1 MKKEME
7 NKNERQAIIKKKKKV
22 ADLSSKIKSSKVIG
36 LVNLNNVPDRLLQ
49 KARKALR
56 GKVEFIAA
64 KNSVIKRALETSKNG
79 EKLIPFLKNPSL
91 LFLSSSL
98 SPYAIAQ
105 YFRNN
110 KEKIAAKPGQIAVED
125 IKVLE
130 GETNLP
136 PGPALSEL
144 KSANINAQIRGGKI
158 VIAKE
163 SIVVKKGEKISPTVS
178 KALQKLG
185 ILPFEAAIR
194 IEAAVDE
201 EGVLFDYNTLDVDS
215 STLQSDTIRAFVES
229 SNFSIN
235 IGYPT
240 HNNIN
245 ILLINTIL
253 QARNLSLNCGV
264 YSTATIQLLLQK
276 AFREANVFEQAQVK

>member
-1 MKKEME
+1 
-7 NKNERQAIIKKKKKV
+7 
-22 ADLSSKIKSSKVIG
+22 
-36 LVNLNNVPDRLLQ
+36 
-49 KARKALR
+49 
-56 GKVEFIAA
+56 
-64 KNSVIKRALETSKNG
+64 
-79 EKLIPFLKNPSL
+79 
-91 LFLSSSL
+91 
-98 SPYAIAQ
+98 
-105 YFRNN
+105 
-110 KEKIAAKPGQIAVED
+110 
-125 IKVLE
+125 LE